1 MDNTTPVPAP
11 TSPQNE
17 RLIAVIA
24 YLGWFVTAFVILL
37 IEKRNTF
44 IRFHAMQS
52 LITFGV
58 IFVLAIVF
66 SYLPI
71 LKDLIQPLI
80 VFGGVLLWLFLM
92 YQAYLGK
99 MYKLPYIGQIAQNYL
114 GKF

>member
-1 MDNTTPVPAP
+1 MDNTTPVPGS

-24 YLGWFVTAFVILL
+24 YFGWFVTAIIILL
-37 IEKRNTF
+37 LERKNTF

-52 LITFGV
+52 LITFGA
-58 IFVLAIVF
+58 IFVLQLVF
-66 SYLPI
+66 SFIPL
-71 LKDLIQPLI
+71 LKDLVQPLV

-99 MYKLPYIGQIAQNYL
+99 MYKLPYIGQIAQNNL
-114 GKF
+114 NKF